1 MHLLFKDNFKIE
13 RFMEVQKENMKVK
26 EEIVL
31 ILYSTKKEFMT
42 ITSSIQQI
50 WTYILLLTKNDKN
63 FLYNLYVRVKGVS
76 QKCI

>member
-50 WTYILLLTKNDKN
+50 
-63 FLYNLYVRVKGVS
+63 
-76 QKCI
+76 